1 MRAEAITHFSNISFC
16 NLAVRRWALSMAFMR
31 NSALCIDGTIA
42 MSTLM
47 LLLRLLLLL
56 VVGGPTASWA
66 LAPVSLQTS
75 VRLRASSSDTT
86 AVRRFLATPAN
97 WPRIVLS
104 SWAVV
109 VPSDNKSN
117 TSSNNPVVEQEL
129 RPGDTV
135 DEIFGLPPILPLT
148 VRWTCVASTAQS
160 LDVQSAPGVEGLAR
174 DCRMLFEY
182 SSEDESSSTTVV
194 QLTMEYQPVNLL
206 GVLAIPVLALD
217 NAIALKVLLPN
228 ALQRSIASQSS
239 SLDDFRGLMGVLY
252 GIAGLAHAAD
262 CLWGNSQLLVAVGCP
277 GFYELP
283 TAGQALT
290 VAWFAVGPLAFL
302 ASRAGG
308 RMADS
313 GLLIYGLIEVACSAC
328 VAAFFGSTAALAQA
342 LAVQAVVAASWVY
355 SRNKEP
361 QL

>member
-1 MRAEAITHFSNISFC
+1 
-16 NLAVRRWALSMAFMR
+16 
-31 NSALCIDGTIA
+31 
-42 MSTLM
+42 M

-56 VVGGPTASWA
+56 VVGRPTASWA

-75 VRLRASSSDTT
+75 VRLRASSDVVPAV

-109 VPSDNKSN
+109 VPSNKSN
-117 TSSNNPVVEQEL
+117 NPAVEQEL

-135 DEIFGLPPILPLT
+135 DEIFGLPPLLPLT

-182 SSEDESSSTTVV
+182 SSEVEEEDDNDESSSTTIV

-206 GVLAIPVLALD
+206 GILAIPVLALD

-228 ALQRSIASQSS
+228 ALQRSLASQT
-239 SLDDFRGLMGVLY
+239 SLEEFRSLMGVLY
-252 GIAGLAHAAD
+252 GIAGLAHAGD
-262 CLWGNSQLLVAVGCP
+262 CLWGDSQLLVAVGCP
-277 GFYELP
+277 RFYELP
-283 TAGQALT
+283 AAGQALT
-290 VAWFAVGPLAFL
+290 VAWCAVGPLAFL
-302 ASRAGG
+302 LSRAGG
-308 RMADS
+308 RIADS
-313 GLLIYGLIEVACSAC
+313 GLLIYGLVEVACSAC
-328 VAAFFGSTAALAQA
+328 VAAFYGSTAALAQA